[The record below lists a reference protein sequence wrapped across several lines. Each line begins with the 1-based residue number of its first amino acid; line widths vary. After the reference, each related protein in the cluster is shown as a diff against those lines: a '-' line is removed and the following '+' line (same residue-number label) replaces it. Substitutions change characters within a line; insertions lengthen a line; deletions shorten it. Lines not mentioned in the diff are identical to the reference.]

1 MISMPNEMV
10 GPGGP
15 FDWNMTAFELAI
27 FVCVF
32 RSPSPM
38 LIDEIRRAVGRW
50 FESTIPR
57 ETMAET
63 IGHMIGRGWL
73 IKSKDRI
80 RASVQGREVARPLM
94 NGIIRMLDQG
104 TRLLDVALMMSL
116 LQLTK
121 GELDSAPGGH

>member
-1 MISMPNEMV
+1 MIFMPNEMV
-10 GPGGP
+10 EPGGP
-15 FDWNMTAFELAI
+15 FGWDMTAFELAI

-32 RSPSPM
+32 RSHSPM
-38 LIDEIRRAVGRW
+38 QVDEICRAVGRW
-50 FESTIPR
+50 FECSIPR
-57 ETMAET
+57 EIMAET

-73 IKSKDRI
+73 IKSKDRM

-116 LQLTK
+116 LQLTR

>member
-1 MISMPNEMV
+1 MPNEMV

-15 FDWNMTAFELAI
+15 FGWDMTAFELAI

-32 RSPSPM
+32 RSRSPM
-38 LIDEIRRAVGRW
+38 LVEEIRCAVGRW
-50 FESTIPR
+50 FERSIPGDI
-57 ETMAET
+57 MADI

-73 IKSKDRI
+73 IKSRGRI
-80 RASVQGREVARPLM
+80 RASFQGRDAARPLM